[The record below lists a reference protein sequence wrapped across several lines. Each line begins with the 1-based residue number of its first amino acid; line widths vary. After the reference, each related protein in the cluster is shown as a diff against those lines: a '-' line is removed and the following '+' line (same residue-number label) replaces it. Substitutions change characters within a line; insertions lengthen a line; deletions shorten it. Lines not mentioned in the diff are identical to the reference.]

1 MQDVHAGLTIG
12 GILAQTARRYP
23 SKTALVFEDQRL
35 SYQQL
40 DEQSNRLAHGL
51 ISLGAGRGA
60 KVALLARNSSEW
72 VIAHFAVA
80 KSGATLV
87 PINYLFVEREIEY
100 LLDNAEV
107 QLLLVSDEFLGVALS
122 LRSRLPRLKTVIAL
136 QGPAPADGATMADLI
151 AQGSAQAP
159 RVAISEHDDYTIM
172 YTSGTTGRPKG
183 VVSSHRSRVHVA
195 FQGITDY
202 RMAGEHICGLPLPL
216 FHMGGLNTCFVTN
229 MLAGASVVLMK
240 KFDAAELLAAI
251 ERERIS
257 FVFLAPGPLVTLI
270 ESPAFARSD
279 LSSLQWVMYGGA
291 PMPGEVL
298 RKVNEKLPRVRLM
311 QGYGSTECGQLT
323 FLDPEGHRTHPD
335 SCGRPV
341 ALVEMRLQDE
351 AGNEAPQGAVG
362 EIVVRGPN
370 VMTGYHTA
378 PEATAEAFRGG
389 WFHTGDL
396 AVCDSDG
403 FYTIVDRKKDMI
415 ISGSENIYPKEI
427 EEVLYAHPAIQD
439 AAVFGIPDEKWGESV
454 CATLVLRAGMSLTED
469 EIIEYCR
476 KNLAAYKKPKLVKF
490 IDAMPRTSIG
500 KIAKNELREPYWRGR
515 SRRI

>member
-1 MQDVHAGLTIG
+1 MQEVHAGLTIG

-23 SKTALVFEDQRL
+23 AKTALVVEDQRL
-35 SYQQL
+35 SYREL

-51 ISLGAGRGA
+51 ISLGAARGVN
-60 KVALLARNSSEW
+60 VALLARNCAEW

-87 PINYLFVEREIEY
+87 PVNHLFVEREIEY
-100 LLDNAEV
+100 VLDDATAR
-107 QLLLVSDEFLGVALS
+107 LLLVSAEFLDVALA
-122 LRSRLPRLKTVIAL
+122 LRARLPRLKTVIAL
-136 QGPAPADGATMADLI
+136 QGPAPAAGAAVADLI
-151 AQGSAQAP
+151 ANGPAQAP
-159 RVAISEHDDYTIM
+159 RVAIGEHDNYTIM

-195 FQGITDY
+195 LQGITDY

-229 MLAGASVVLMK
+229 MLAGATVVLMK
-240 KFDAAELLAAI
+240 RFDAAELLSAI
-251 ERERIS
+251 EREHIS
-257 FVFLAPGPLVTLI
+257 FVFLAPSPLITLI
-270 ESPAFARSD
+270 ESPAFASTD
-279 LSSLQWVMYGGA
+279 LTSLQWVMYGGA

-323 FLDPEGHRTHPD
+323 FLDPEGHRSHPE

-341 ALVEMRLQDE
+341 ALVEMCLQDE
-351 AGNEAPQGAVG
+351 AGNEVPPGAVG

-370 VMTGYHTA
+370 VMTGYHAA

-396 AVCDSDG
+396 AVRDSDG

-427 EEVLYAHPAIQD
+427 EEVLYAHPAIAD
-439 AAVFGIPDEKWGESV
+439 AAVFGIPDENWGESV
-454 CATLVLRAGMSLTED
+454 CATLVLRAGMTLSED
-469 EIIEYCR
+469 QVIEYCR
-476 KNLAAYKKPKLVKF
+476 KNLAGYKKPKRVNF